1 MGTRSFVQAF
11 FFVVKMALRVL
22 IAFALIPLLIL
33 ALLANMFPD
42 FTLEADALFF
52 VVFIC
57 LNAMAYLLMWR
68 PISRTLKAIDVLFE
82 GMEYH

>member
-11 FFVVKMALRVL
+11 FFLVKLALRAL
-22 IAFALIPLLIL
+22 IAFALIPLSIL
-33 ALLANMFPD
+33 ALLANMVPD
-42 FTLEADALFF
+42 FTLEAGTWFF

-57 LNAMAYLLMWR
+57 LNGIAYLLMWK